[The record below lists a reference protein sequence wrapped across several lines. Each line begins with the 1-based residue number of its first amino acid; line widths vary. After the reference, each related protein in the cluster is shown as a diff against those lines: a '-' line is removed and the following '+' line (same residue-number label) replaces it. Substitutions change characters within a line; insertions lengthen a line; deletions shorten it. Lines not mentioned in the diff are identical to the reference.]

1 MFTSQIETTRI
12 ELKHELF
19 DDFMTIKAKDN
30 TSVFATADEEENK
43 NEMNYSNSFSGAPQ
57 MTGEFSKNTSFT
69 GKIAGDSPK
78 HSNHGTNAKKPENLE
93 IKTVLYYAGHILA
106 SY

>member
-1 MFTSQIETTRI
+1 
-12 ELKHELF
+12 
-19 DDFMTIKAKDN
+19 MTIKAKDN
-30 TSVFATADEEENK
+30 STAFHTVDEEENK
-43 NEMNYSNSFSGAPQ
+43 NEMYNSNSFNGAPQ

-69 GKIAGDSPK
+69 GKTAGDSPK
-78 HSNHGTNAKKPENLE
+78 NSNYGTNAKKPDNLE